1 MSRKNYSGF
10 SRFAVAFPEAL
21 WYLFELP
28 KGGVIVSDKILK
40 ELYDCFYTEPDM
52 SVQKQVVEENHKAL
66 VEVLEK
72 PQRRQ
77 VLNIIDAKDR
87 MCEVMSIDSFIAGFE
102 LAWQISVELSQQETR
117 RAALYKTVQEQ
128 RAYLMLKKKEAS
140 ES

>member
-1 MSRKNYSGF
+1 M
-10 SRFAVAFPEAL
+10 
-21 WYLFELP
+21 
-28 KGGVIVSDKILK
+28 SDKILK

-66 VEVLEK
+66 VEILEK

-87 MCEVMSIDSFIAGFE
+87 VCEVMSIDSFIAGFE

-117 RAALYKTVQEQ
+117 RAALYKTVQER
-128 RAYLMLKKKEAS
+128 RAYLMLKKKEEAG
-140 ES
+140 ET